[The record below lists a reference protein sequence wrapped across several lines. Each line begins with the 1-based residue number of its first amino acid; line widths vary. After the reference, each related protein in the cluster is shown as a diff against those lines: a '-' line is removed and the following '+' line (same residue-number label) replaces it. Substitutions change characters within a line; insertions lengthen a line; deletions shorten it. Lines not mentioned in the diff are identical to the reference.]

1 MHAVPAVSTR
11 SLEPSRNKNYKLLS
25 SRVDAQ
31 TWVLSKGS
39 HPSSRHFQL
48 HILEERVISWC
59 GSFILSPQDCMEY
72 ANTMCTVL
80 QTGSLVCSF
89 DLPVLIVARYI
100 FADMLYVWWGTVC

>member
-1 MHAVPAVSTR
+1 
-11 SLEPSRNKNYKLLS
+11 
-25 SRVDAQ
+25 
-31 TWVLSKGS
+31 
-39 HPSSRHFQL
+39 
-48 HILEERVISWC
+48 
-59 GSFILSPQDCMEY
+59 MEY